1 MRESRVVPGVEH
13 GSNPIPSVVRVGEWV
28 YTSAIGGRDPANG
41 QVIPEPHAQVEQ
53 TFRNLRAALEAAGA
67 TLDHVVK
74 VDVWL
79 ADMSLRGRLNEEW
92 KKYFPDLNHCPV
104 RHTMSAQL
112 PEGMQ
117 IQIQAVAI
125 VRE

>member
-13 GSNPIPSVVRVGEWV
+13 GSNLIPSVVRVAEWV
-28 YTSAIGGRDPANG
+28 YTSAIGGGDSANG
-41 QVIPEPHAQVEQ
+41 QVIAEPNAQVEQ
-53 TFRNLRAALEAAGA
+53 TFRNLRAALEVVGA

-92 KKYFPDLNHCPV
+92 KKYFPDLHRCPV
-104 RHTMSAQL
+104 RHTMPAQL